1 MKPIFIVR
9 APSNI
14 PPDNIQYVWDYMH
27 DVIGDDYHP
36 IIVLDNTIKEW
47 AFELYNV
54 QNASEV
60 EIDELKKMVMDSI
73 KKSEVE
79 NNQLNNH
86 KENTNSSNN
95 KE

>member
-9 APSNI
+9 APSNV
-14 PPDNIQYVWDYMH
+14 PSDNIKMGWDYMQ
-27 DVIGDDYHP
+27 DGIAEDYHP
-36 IIVLDNTIKEW
+36 IIVMDNSIKEW
-47 AFELYNV
+47 TFELYNV

-79 NNQLNNH
+79 
-86 KENTNSSNN
+86 
-95 KE
+95 

>member
-9 APSNI
+9 APSIVPNSHI
-14 PPDNIQYVWDYMH
+14 EMVWTNLH
-27 DVIGDDYHP
+27 KQIGNDYHP
-36 IIVLDNTIKEW
+36 LVVLDNTIKEW

-60 EIDELKKMVMDSI
+60 EIEELQKMVMDSI

-79 NNQLNNH
+79 
-86 KENTNSSNN
+86 
-95 KE
+95 